1 MKEKCIQKLSGRR
14 KLCSLA
20 ARPGHLMQR
29 ERERERER
37 ERFDNFGAHAA
48 EEIGRSV

>member
-1 MKEKCIQKLSGRR
+1 MEEKCIQTLSGRR
-14 KLCSLA
+14 KLCSLS

-37 ERFDNFGAHAA
+37 FDNFGGHAA